1 MSKRERQLTDDW
13 IDTYRKKYIVKQES
27 PPHFHFWIA
36 TQLIATALRRN
47 VSVDRGAYE
56 VFPNQFVFL
65 VAESGR
71 CRKSVAM
78 ELGIDLIKEIDGL
91 NIIHGRSTV
100 EGLLDSLSKK
110 TKADFSG
117 NRVVPDGSCLIHAD
131 ELSYLFGKSS
141 YITDLIS
148 FLTAAYTAKARL
160 DFLTRNKGK
169 AEVRNPC
176 PGILA
181 GTTPQQMG
189 EIFPSMTIYSGFM
202 ARCLLIYGT
211 TAQSKRVTKPEVN
224 RGLEDILIHDLGC
237 IAELSGK
244 INLDKETEEFYD
256 EWYTNLPPSPMPDL
270 EAFHERKHDH
280 VLKLALI
287 LSISESDEM
296 VIKHHHLIRAI
307 EEIETIE
314 LHTPQA
320 LAYIGATQQSHTRDI
335 ILRVIKSVYPDHMRH
350 STVLQRVYRRLVNGA
365 VEFNL
370 IIDQLVDEELIEK
383 GWQGGALIYK
393 AKVKGH
399 GTFEETTI

>member
-1 MSKRERQLTDDW
+1 MSNRKRQLKDDW
-13 IDTYRKKYIVKQES
+13 IDTYRKKYIIKQES
-27 PPHFHFWIA
+27 PSHYHFWIA
-36 TQLIATALRRN
+36 TQLIATTLRRN
-47 VSVDRGAYE
+47 VSIDRGAYE

-110 TKADFSG
+110 VNISPGAD
-117 NRVVPDGSCLIHAD
+117 RIVPDGSCLIHAD

-181 GTTPQQMG
+181 GTTPEQMG

-211 TAQSKRVTKPEVN
+211 TAQSKRVTKPQVDK
-224 RGLEDILIHDLGC
+224 GLEDPLIHDLGC
-237 IAELSGK
+237 MAELEGK
-244 INLDKETEEFYD
+244 INLDDETEEFYD
-256 EWYTNLPPSPMPDL
+256 EWYTNLPPPPVPDL
-270 EAFHERKHDH
+270 AAFHERKHDH

-287 LSISESDEM
+287 LSISESSEM
-296 VIKHHHLIRAI
+296 VIRHHHLVKAI
-307 EEIETIE
+307 EEIEAVE

-320 LAYIGATQQSHTRDI
+320 LSFIGATQQSHTRDI
-335 ILRVIKSVYPDHMRH
+335 ILRVIKSVYPEYMRH
-350 STVLQRVYRRLVNGA
+350 SVALQRVYRRLVNGA

-370 IIDQLVDEELIEK
+370 IIEQLKDEELIEESY
-383 GWQGGALIYK
+383 QGKAIIYK
-393 AKVKGH
+393 AKS
-399 GTFEETTI
+399 E